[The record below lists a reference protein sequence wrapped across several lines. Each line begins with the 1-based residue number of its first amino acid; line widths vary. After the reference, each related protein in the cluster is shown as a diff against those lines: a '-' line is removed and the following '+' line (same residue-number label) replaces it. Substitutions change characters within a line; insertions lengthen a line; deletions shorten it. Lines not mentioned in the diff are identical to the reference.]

1 MFATEKY
8 IHAYV
13 NSAYRSFAEKEN
25 LRSIAQNAGFQNP
38 QVLRNKLCVGQPHQ
52 LTVYDLAD
60 ITKVSGN
67 RCIIDGLLLELGCTP
82 SLTFNASESCN
93 TNSLTDCVLKISS
106 EVGML
111 SELILQVR
119 EKRGLT
125 NHTRHQVVKQAAE
138 LMTELRLLVQ
148 VAEKMVPSVPVAIS
162 KLKSQS
168 LAAAS

>member
-1 MFATEKY
+1 
-8 IHAYV
+8 
-13 NSAYRSFAEKEN
+13 
-25 LRSIAQNAGFQNP
+25 
-38 QVLRNKLCVGQPHQ
+38 
-52 LTVYDLAD
+52 
-60 ITKVSGN
+60 
-67 RCIIDGLLLELGCTP
+67 
-82 SLTFNASESCN
+82 
-93 TNSLTDCVLKISS
+93 
-106 EVGML
+106 ML